1 MGVEPTIHHSFGE
14 ILRVYRKRKRIT
26 QKQLAQLLET
36 HANTISSWELGTY
49 LPQTRG
55 LVLELARHLGLNDQ
69 ETRQLLEASL
79 TALSSHWHLPSPRN
93 PFFTGREDILD
104 TLHQCLSTNQAS
116 YVLHGLGGI
125 GKTQIAVE
133 YAYRHAQE
141 YTAIFWIGAET
152 PESIA
157 SSFLSIATLLGLPEH
172 QESDQGRIA
181 AAVRRWLST
190 HRQWLLIWDNVEDLD
205 LLSSYLPPARQG
217 AMLFTTRQQT
227 LGTLAQGMELQPM
240 MEEEGTLFLLRRAK
254 LLDPTAPAEQLKQL
268 AQRTPFEYA
277 AARELVA
284 AMDGLP
290 L

>member
-1 MGVEPTIHHSFGE
+1 MEVEPIIHQSFGE
-14 ILRVYRKRKRIT
+14 ILRAYRKRKRMT

-157 SSFLSIATLLGLPEH
+157 SSFLSIATLMGLPEH

-181 AAVRRWLST
+181 AAVRRWAPWRRGWNCSPWWRKREPYSCFVVPGCLT
-190 HRQWLLIWDNVEDLD
+190 QQRWWNN
-205 LLSSYLPPARQG
+205 SSSWRREPPSN
-217 AMLFTTRQQT
+217 M
-227 LGTLAQGMELQPM
+227 
-240 MEEEGTLFLLRRAK
+240 RRRGNWW
-254 LLDPTAPAEQLKQL
+254 
-268 AQRTPFEYA
+268 QRWMGCP
-277 AARELVA
+277 
-284 AMDGLP
+284 
-290 L
+290 